1 MAAQR
6 EKGMDMARN
15 KMEKDLA
22 AFSAFYS
29 ESLNRLEKKTNEYN
43 KILRKEKNPIIR
55 PFREDLADLN
65 SGGKMLRGM
74 LVDLG
79 YQIAVHMNGGE
90 DFNAADSDMLALA
103 FEMFQTGVLVHDD
116 IIDNAGTRRGKI
128 TVHRRYEH
136 RLDVREIKMVAA
148 GEKPGNLAKSAAI
161 CVGDLGMYYANRLI
175 ADSYASNAR
184 LADLIRYFDDIVIQT
199 IRGELLDIVLPYE
212 IQDEKYS
219 PEQKKKLL
227 EKSIWDIY
235 YLKTAGYSVIGPL
248 HLGMILGGADEGQM
262 KMLDRVAEDIGIA
275 YQIMD
280 DILGI
285 YADPEKLG
293 KDVGSDITE
302 FKQTI
307 LYMYICAMKP
317 EYEEAL
323 LQIYGKKRI
332 TDAELDEVQR
342 IFRESGALAY
352 AKEMLGACF
361 GRAERRLARIKGM
374 DAEDKA
380 ILRGFIT
387 YCKGRRK

>member
-1 MAAQR
+1 MAQKKIAK
-6 EKGMDMARN
+6 E
-15 KMEKDLA
+15 LA

-29 ESLNRLEKKTNEYN
+29 DSLNRLTKKTNAYN
-43 KILRKEKNPIIR
+43 KVMRKEPNPIIR

-65 SGGKMLRGM
+65 TGGKMLRGM
-74 LVDLG
+74 LVNLG
-79 YQIAVHMNGGE
+79 YQIAVHMNGE
-90 DFNAADSDMLALA
+90 AACNAAESDMLALA
-103 FEMFQTGVLVHDD
+103 FEIFQTGVLVHDD

-136 RLDVREIKMVAA
+136 RLNVRETKMVAA

-161 CVGDLGMYYANRLI
+161 CVGDLGIYYANKQIVDYYAQNEHLAALI
-175 ADSYASNAR
+175 G
-184 LADLIRYFDDIVIQT
+184 YFDDIVLQT
-199 IRGELLDIVLPYE
+199 SRGELLDVVLPYE
-212 IQDEKYS
+212 IQDDKYS
-219 PEQKKKLL
+219 PEEKKKLL

-248 HLGMILGGADEGQM
+248 HLGMILGGADEKQM
-262 KMLDRVAEDIGIA
+262 KALDRVAEDIGIA

-280 DILGI
+280 DILGVF
-285 YADPEKLG
+285 ADPEKLG

-307 LYMYICAMKP
+307 LYMYVCTMKP
-317 EYEEAL
+317 EYEEEL
-323 LQIYGKKRI
+323 LQVYGKKRI
-332 TDAELDEVQR
+332 SDAELDEVQR

-352 AKEMLGACF
+352 AQEMLGDCF
-361 GRAERRLARIKGM
+361 ERAEKRLARIKGM
-374 DAEDKA
+374 SKEDKA

>member
-1 MAAQR
+1 MT
-6 EKGMDMARN
+6 KK
-15 KMEKDLA
+15 KMTNELA

-29 ESLNRLEKKTNEYN
+29 DSLTRLTRKVNIYN
-43 KILRKEKNPIIR
+43 KALRKEPNPLIR

-74 LVDLG
+74 LVNLG
-79 YQIAVHMNGGE
+79 YQIAVHMKGE
-90 DFNAADSDMLALA
+90 PCNAAESDMLALA
-103 FEMFQTGVLVHDD
+103 FEIFQTGVLVHDD

-136 RLDVREIKMVAA
+136 RLNVRNIQMAAA
-148 GEKPGNLAKSAAI
+148 GEKPGNLAKSTAI
-161 CVGDLGMYYANRLI
+161 CVGDLGIYYANRQIVDHYSGNEHLAELI
-175 ADSYASNAR
+175 G
-184 LADLIRYFDDIVIQT
+184 YFDDIVIQT
-199 IRGELLDIVLPYE
+199 IRGELLDVVLPYE
-212 IQDEKYS
+212 IQDEAYS
-219 PEQKKKLL
+219 DEERKALL

-248 HLGMILGGADEGQM
+248 HLGMILGGADAKQM
-262 KMLDRVAEDIGIA
+262 KSLDRVAEDIGIA

-307 LYMYICAMKP
+307 LYMYVRTMNPA
-317 EYEEAL
+317 YEEDL
-323 LQIYGKKRI
+323 LKIYGKKRI

-342 IFRESGALAY
+342 IFRESGALSY
-352 AKEMLGACF
+352 AQEMLGNCF
-361 GRAERRLARIKGM
+361 ERAERRLSRIKGM
-374 DAEDKA
+374 NREDRE

>member
-1 MAAQR
+1 MAQKKIAK
-6 EKGMDMARN
+6 E
-15 KMEKDLA
+15 LA

-29 ESLNRLEKKTNEYN
+29 DSLNRLTKKTNAYN
-43 KILRKEKNPIIR
+43 KVMRKEPNPIIR

-65 SGGKMLRGM
+65 TGGKMLRGM
-74 LVDLG
+74 LVNLG
-79 YQIAVHMNGGE
+79 YQIAVHMNGE
-90 DFNAADSDMLALA
+90 AACNAAESDMLALA
-103 FEMFQTGVLVHDD
+103 FEIFQTGVLVHDD

-136 RLDVREIKMVAA
+136 RLNVRETKMVAA

-161 CVGDLGMYYANRLI
+161 CVGDLGIYYANKQIVDYYAQNEHLAALI
-175 ADSYASNAR
+175 G
-184 LADLIRYFDDIVIQT
+184 YFDDIVLQT
-199 IRGELLDIVLPYE
+199 IRGELLDVVLPYE
-212 IQDEKYS
+212 IQDDKYS
-219 PEQKKKLL
+219 PEEKKKLL

-248 HLGMILGGADEGQM
+248 HLGMILGGADEKQM
-262 KMLDRVAEDIGIA
+262 KALDRVAEDIGIA

-280 DILGI
+280 DILGVF
-285 YADPEKLG
+285 ADPEKLG

-307 LYMYICAMKP
+307 LYMYVCTMKP
-317 EYEEAL
+317 EYEEEL

-332 TDAELDEVQR
+332 SDAELDEVQR
-342 IFRESGALAY
+342 IFRESGALSY
-352 AKEMLGACF
+352 AQEMLGDCF
-361 GRAERRLARIKGM
+361 ERAEKRLARIKGM
-374 DAEDKA
+374 SKEDKA

>member
-1 MAAQR
+1 MAQKKIAK
-6 EKGMDMARN
+6 E
-15 KMEKDLA
+15 LA

-29 ESLNRLEKKTNEYN
+29 DSLNRLTKKTNAYN
-43 KILRKEKNPIIR
+43 KVMRKEPNPIIR

-65 SGGKMLRGM
+65 TGGKMLRGM
-74 LVDLG
+74 LVNLG
-79 YQIAVHMNGGE
+79 YQIAVHMNGE
-90 DFNAADSDMLALA
+90 AACNAAESDMLALA
-103 FEMFQTGVLVHDD
+103 FEIFQTGVLVHDD

-136 RLDVREIKMVAA
+136 RLNVRETKMVAA

-161 CVGDLGMYYANRLI
+161 CVGDLGIYYANKQIVDYYAQNEHLAALI
-175 ADSYASNAR
+175 G
-184 LADLIRYFDDIVIQT
+184 YFDDIVLQT
-199 IRGELLDIVLPYE
+199 IRGELLDVVLPYE
-212 IQDEKYS
+212 IQDDKYR
-219 PEQKKKLL
+219 PEEKKKLL

-248 HLGMILGGADEGQM
+248 HLGMILGGADEKQM
-262 KMLDRVAEDIGIA
+262 KALDRVAEDIGIA

-280 DILGI
+280 DILGVF
-285 YADPEKLG
+285 ADPEKLG

-307 LYMYICAMKP
+307 LYMYVCTMKP
-317 EYEEAL
+317 EYEEEL

-332 TDAELDEVQR
+332 SDAELDEVQR
-342 IFRESGALAY
+342 IFRESGALSY
-352 AKEMLGACF
+352 AQEMLGDCF
-361 GRAERRLARIKGM
+361 ERAEKRLARIKGM
-374 DAEDKA
+374 SKEDKA

>member
-1 MAAQR
+1 MAQKKIAK
-6 EKGMDMARN
+6 E
-15 KMEKDLA
+15 LA

-29 ESLNRLEKKTNEYN
+29 DSLNRLTKKTNAYN
-43 KILRKEKNPIIR
+43 KVMRKEPNPIIR

-65 SGGKMLRGM
+65 TGGKMLRGM
-74 LVDLG
+74 LVNLG
-79 YQIAVHMNGGE
+79 YQIAVHMNGE
-90 DFNAADSDMLALA
+90 AACNAAESDMLALA
-103 FEMFQTGVLVHDD
+103 FEIFQTGVLVHDD

-136 RLDVREIKMVAA
+136 RLNVRETKMVAA

-161 CVGDLGMYYANRLI
+161 CVGDLGIYYANKQIVDNYAQNEHLAALI
-175 ADSYASNAR
+175 G
-184 LADLIRYFDDIVIQT
+184 YFDDIVLQT
-199 IRGELLDIVLPYE
+199 IRGELLDVVLPYE
-212 IQDEKYS
+212 IQDDKYS
-219 PEQKKKLL
+219 PEEKKKLL

-248 HLGMILGGADEGQM
+248 HLGMILGGADEKQM
-262 KMLDRVAEDIGIA
+262 KSLDRVAEDIGIA

-280 DILGI
+280 DILGVF
-285 YADPEKLG
+285 ADPEKLG

-307 LYMYICAMKP
+307 LYMYVCTMKP
-317 EYEEAL
+317 EYEEEL

-332 TDAELDEVQR
+332 SDAELDEVQR

-352 AKEMLGACF
+352 AQEMLGDCF
-361 GRAERRLARIKGM
+361 ERAEKRLARIKGM
-374 DAEDKA
+374 SKEDKA

>member
-1 MAAQR
+1 MAQKKIAK
-6 EKGMDMARN
+6 E
-15 KMEKDLA
+15 LA

-29 ESLNRLEKKTNEYN
+29 DSLNRLTKKTNAYN
-43 KILRKEKNPIIR
+43 KVMRKEPNPIIR

-65 SGGKMLRGM
+65 TGGKMLRGM
-74 LVDLG
+74 LVNLG
-79 YQIAVHMNGGE
+79 YQIAVHMNGE
-90 DFNAADSDMLALA
+90 AACNAAESDMLALA
-103 FEMFQTGVLVHDD
+103 FEIFQTGVLVHDD

-136 RLDVREIKMVAA
+136 RLNVRETKMVAA

-161 CVGDLGMYYANRLI
+161 CVGDLGIYYANKQIVDYYAQNEHLAALI
-175 ADSYASNAR
+175 G
-184 LADLIRYFDDIVIQT
+184 YFDDIVVRT
-199 IRGELLDIVLPYE
+199 IRGELLDVVLPYE
-212 IQDEKYS
+212 IQDDKYS
-219 PEQKKKLL
+219 PEEKKKLL

-248 HLGMILGGADEGQM
+248 HLGMILGGADEKQM
-262 KMLDRVAEDIGIA
+262 KALDRVAEDIGIA

-280 DILGI
+280 DILGVF
-285 YADPEKLG
+285 ADPEKLG

-307 LYMYICAMKP
+307 LYMYVCTMKP
-317 EYEEAL
+317 EYEEEL

-332 TDAELDEVQR
+332 SDAELDEVQR

-352 AKEMLGACF
+352 AQEMLGDCF
-361 GRAERRLARIKGM
+361 ERAEKRLARIKGM
-374 DAEDKA
+374 SKEDKA

>member
-1 MAAQR
+1 MAQKKIAK
-6 EKGMDMARN
+6 E
-15 KMEKDLA
+15 LA

-29 ESLNRLEKKTNEYN
+29 DSLNRLTKKTNAYN
-43 KILRKEKNPIIR
+43 KVMRKEPNPIIR

-65 SGGKMLRGM
+65 TGGKMLRGM
-74 LVDLG
+74 LVNLG
-79 YQIAVHMNGGE
+79 YQIAVHMNGE
-90 DFNAADSDMLALA
+90 AACNAAESDMLALA
-103 FEMFQTGVLVHDD
+103 FEIFQTGVLVHDD

-136 RLDVREIKMVAA
+136 RLNVRETKMVAA

-161 CVGDLGMYYANRLI
+161 CVGDLGIYYANKQIVDNYAQNEHLAALI
-175 ADSYASNAR
+175 G
-184 LADLIRYFDDIVIQT
+184 YFDDIVVRT
-199 IRGELLDIVLPYE
+199 IRGELLDVVLPYE
-212 IQDEKYS
+212 IQDDKYS
-219 PEQKKKLL
+219 PEEKKKLL
-227 EKSIWDIY
+227 EKALWDIY

-248 HLGMILGGADEGQM
+248 HLGMILGGADEKQM
-262 KMLDRVAEDIGIA
+262 KALDRVAEDIGIA

-280 DILGI
+280 DILGVF
-285 YADPEKLG
+285 ADPEKLG

-307 LYMYICAMKP
+307 LYMYVCTMKP
-317 EYEEAL
+317 EYEEEL

-332 TDAELDEVQR
+332 SDAELDEVQR

-352 AKEMLGACF
+352 AQEMLGDCF
-361 GRAERRLARIKGM
+361 ERAEKRLARIKGM
-374 DAEDKA
+374 SKEDKA

>member
-1 MAAQR
+1 MAQKKIAK
-6 EKGMDMARN
+6 E
-15 KMEKDLA
+15 LA

-29 ESLNRLEKKTNEYN
+29 DSLNRLTKKTNAYN
-43 KILRKEKNPIIR
+43 KVMRKEPNPIIR

-65 SGGKMLRGM
+65 TGGKMLRGM
-74 LVDLG
+74 LVNLG
-79 YQIAVHMNGGE
+79 YQIAVHMNGE
-90 DFNAADSDMLALA
+90 AACNAAESDMLALA
-103 FEMFQTGVLVHDD
+103 FEIFQTGVLVHDD

-136 RLDVREIKMVAA
+136 RLNVRETKMVAA

-161 CVGDLGMYYANRLI
+161 CVGDLGIYYANKQIVDNYAQNEHLAALI
-175 ADSYASNAR
+175 G
-184 LADLIRYFDDIVIQT
+184 YFDDIVIQT
-199 IRGELLDIVLPYE
+199 IRGELLDVVLPYE
-212 IQDEKYS
+212 IQDDKYS
-219 PEQKKKLL
+219 PEEKKKLL

-248 HLGMILGGADEGQM
+248 HLGMILGGADEKQM
-262 KMLDRVAEDIGIA
+262 KALDRVAEDIGIA

-280 DILGI
+280 DILGVF
-285 YADPEKLG
+285 ADPEKLG

-307 LYMYICAMKP
+307 LYMYVCTMKP
-317 EYEEAL
+317 EYEEEL

-332 TDAELDEVQR
+332 SDAELDEVQR

-352 AKEMLGACF
+352 AQEMLGDCF
-361 GRAERRLARIKGM
+361 ERAEKRLARIKGM
-374 DAEDKA
+374 SREDKA

-387 YCKGRRK
+387 YCKGRRR

>member
-1 MAAQR
+1 MAQKKIAK
-6 EKGMDMARN
+6 E
-15 KMEKDLA
+15 LA

-29 ESLNRLEKKTNEYN
+29 DSLNRLTKKTNAYN
-43 KILRKEKNPIIR
+43 KVMRKEPNPIIR

-65 SGGKMLRGM
+65 TGGKMLRGM
-74 LVDLG
+74 LVNLG
-79 YQIAVHMNGGE
+79 YQIAVHMNGE
-90 DFNAADSDMLALA
+90 AACNAAESDMLALA
-103 FEMFQTGVLVHDD
+103 FEIFQTGVLVHDD

-136 RLDVREIKMVAA
+136 RLNVRETKMVAA

-161 CVGDLGMYYANRLI
+161 CVGDLGIYYANKQIVDNYAQNEHLAALI
-175 ADSYASNAR
+175 G
-184 LADLIRYFDDIVIQT
+184 YFDDIVIQT
-199 IRGELLDIVLPYE
+199 IRGELLDVVLPYE
-212 IQDEKYS
+212 IQDDKYS
-219 PEQKKKLL
+219 PEEKKKLL

-248 HLGMILGGADEGQM
+248 HLGMILGGADEKQM
-262 KMLDRVAEDIGIA
+262 KSLDRVAEDIGIA

-280 DILGI
+280 DILGVF
-285 YADPEKLG
+285 ADPEKLG

-307 LYMYICAMKP
+307 LYMYVCTMKP
-317 EYEEAL
+317 EYEEEL
-323 LQIYGKKRI
+323 LQVYGKKRI
-332 TDAELDEVQR
+332 SDAELDEVQR

-352 AKEMLGACF
+352 AQEMLGDCF
-361 GRAERRLARIKGM
+361 ERAEKRLARIKGM
-374 DAEDKA
+374 SKEDKA

>member
-1 MAAQR
+1 MAQKKIAK
-6 EKGMDMARN
+6 E
-15 KMEKDLA
+15 LA

-29 ESLNRLEKKTNEYN
+29 DSLNRLTKKTNAYN
-43 KILRKEKNPIIR
+43 KVMRKEPNPIIR

-65 SGGKMLRGM
+65 TGGKMLRGM
-74 LVDLG
+74 LVNLG
-79 YQIAVHMNGGE
+79 YQIAVHMNGE
-90 DFNAADSDMLALA
+90 AACNAAESDMLALA
-103 FEMFQTGVLVHDD
+103 FEIFQTGVLVHDD

-136 RLDVREIKMVAA
+136 RLNVRETKMVAA

-161 CVGDLGMYYANRLI
+161 CVGDLGIYYANKQIVDNYAQNEHLAALI
-175 ADSYASNAR
+175 G
-184 LADLIRYFDDIVIQT
+184 YFDDIVLQT
-199 IRGELLDIVLPYE
+199 IRGELLDVVLPYE
-212 IQDEKYS
+212 IQDDKYS
-219 PEQKKKLL
+219 PEEKKKLL

-248 HLGMILGGADEGQM
+248 HLGMILGGADEKQM
-262 KMLDRVAEDIGIA
+262 KSLDRVAEDIGIA

-280 DILGI
+280 DILGVF
-285 YADPEKLG
+285 ADPEKLG

-307 LYMYICAMKP
+307 LYMYVCTMKP
-317 EYEEAL
+317 EYEEEL
-323 LQIYGKKRI
+323 LQVYGKKRI
-332 TDAELDEVQR
+332 SDAELDEVQR

-352 AKEMLGACF
+352 AQEMLGDCF
-361 GRAERRLARIKGM
+361 ERAEKRLARIKGM
-374 DAEDKA
+374 SKEDKA

>member
-1 MAAQR
+1 MAQKKIAK
-6 EKGMDMARN
+6 E
-15 KMEKDLA
+15 LA

-29 ESLNRLEKKTNEYN
+29 DSLNRLTKKTNAYN
-43 KILRKEKNPIIR
+43 KVMRKEPNPIIR

-65 SGGKMLRGM
+65 TGGKMLRGM
-74 LVDLG
+74 LVNLG
-79 YQIAVHMNGGE
+79 YQIAVHMNGE
-90 DFNAADSDMLALA
+90 AACNAAESDMLALA
-103 FEMFQTGVLVHDD
+103 FEIFQTGVLVHDD

-136 RLDVREIKMVAA
+136 RLNVRETKMVAA

-161 CVGDLGMYYANRLI
+161 CVGDLGIYYANKQIVDYYAQNEHLAALI
-175 ADSYASNAR
+175 G
-184 LADLIRYFDDIVIQT
+184 YFDDIVVQT
-199 IRGELLDIVLPYE
+199 IRGELLDVVLPYE
-212 IQDEKYS
+212 IQDDKYS
-219 PEQKKKLL
+219 PEEKKKLL

-248 HLGMILGGADEGQM
+248 HLGMILGGADEKQM
-262 KMLDRVAEDIGIA
+262 KALDRVAEDIGIA

-280 DILGI
+280 DILGVF
-285 YADPEKLG
+285 ADPEKLG

-307 LYMYICAMKP
+307 LYMYVCTMKP
-317 EYEEAL
+317 EYEEEL

-332 TDAELDEVQR
+332 SDAELDEVQR

-352 AKEMLGACF
+352 AQEMLGDCF
-361 GRAERRLARIKGM
+361 ERAEKRLARIKGM
-374 DAEDKA
+374 SKEDKA

>member
-1 MAAQR
+1 MAQKKIAK
-6 EKGMDMARN
+6 E
-15 KMEKDLA
+15 LA

-29 ESLNRLEKKTNEYN
+29 DSLNRLTKKTNAYN
-43 KILRKEKNPIIR
+43 KVMRKEPNPIIR

-65 SGGKMLRGM
+65 TGGKMLRGM
-74 LVDLG
+74 LVNLG
-79 YQIAVHMNGGE
+79 YQIAVHMNGE
-90 DFNAADSDMLALA
+90 AACNAAESDMLALA
-103 FEMFQTGVLVHDD
+103 FEIFQTGVLVHDD

-136 RLDVREIKMVAA
+136 RLNVRETKMVAA

-161 CVGDLGMYYANRLI
+161 CVGDLGIYYANKQIVDNYAQNEHLAALI
-175 ADSYASNAR
+175 G
-184 LADLIRYFDDIVIQT
+184 YFDDIVVQT
-199 IRGELLDIVLPYE
+199 IRGELLDVVLPYE
-212 IQDEKYS
+212 IQDDKYS
-219 PEQKKKLL
+219 PEEKKKLL

-248 HLGMILGGADEGQM
+248 HLGMILGGADEKQM
-262 KMLDRVAEDIGIA
+262 KALDRVAEDIGIA

-280 DILGI
+280 DILGVF
-285 YADPEKLG
+285 ADPEKLG

-307 LYMYICAMKP
+307 LYMYVCTMKP
-317 EYEEAL
+317 EYEEEL

-332 TDAELDEVQR
+332 SDAELDEVQR

-352 AKEMLGACF
+352 AQEMLGDCF
-361 GRAERRLARIKGM
+361 ERAEKRLARIKGM
-374 DAEDKA
+374 SKEDKA

>member
-1 MAAQR
+1 MAQKKIAK
-6 EKGMDMARN
+6 E
-15 KMEKDLA
+15 LA
-22 AFSAFYS
+22 AFSTFYS
-29 ESLNRLEKKTNEYN
+29 DSLNRLTKKNNAYN
-43 KILRKEKNPIIR
+43 KVMRKEPNPIIR

-65 SGGKMLRGM
+65 TGGKMLRGM
-74 LVDLG
+74 LVNLG
-79 YQIAVHMNGGE
+79 YQIAVHMNGE
-90 DFNAADSDMLALA
+90 AACNAAESDMLALA
-103 FEMFQTGVLVHDD
+103 FEIFQTGVLVHDD

-136 RLDVREIKMVAA
+136 RLNVRETKMVAA

-161 CVGDLGMYYANRLI
+161 CVGDLGIYYANKQI
-175 ADSYASNAR
+175 VDHYAQHER
-184 LADLIRYFDDIVIQT
+184 LAALISYFDDIVIQT
-199 IRGELLDIVLPYE
+199 IRGELLDVVLPYE
-212 IQDEKYS
+212 IQDDRYS
-219 PEQKKKLL
+219 PEEKKKLL

-248 HLGMILGGADEGQM
+248 HLGMILGGADEKQM
-262 KMLDRVAEDIGIA
+262 KALDRVAEDIGIA

-280 DILGI
+280 DILGVF
-285 YADPEKLG
+285 ADPEKLG

-307 LYMYICAMKP
+307 LYMYVCTMKP
-317 EYEEAL
+317 EYEEEL

-332 TDAELDEVQR
+332 SDAELDEVQR

-352 AKEMLGACF
+352 AQEMLGDCF
-361 GRAERRLARIKGM
+361 ERAEKRLARIKGM
-374 DAEDKA
+374 SKEDKA

>member
-1 MAAQR
+1 MAQKKIAK
-6 EKGMDMARN
+6 E
-15 KMEKDLA
+15 LA

-29 ESLNRLEKKTNEYN
+29 DSLNRLTKKTNAYN
-43 KILRKEKNPIIR
+43 KVMRKEPNPIIR

-65 SGGKMLRGM
+65 TGGKMLRGM
-74 LVDLG
+74 LVNLG
-79 YQIAVHMNGGE
+79 YQIAVHMNGE
-90 DFNAADSDMLALA
+90 AACNAAESDMLALA
-103 FEMFQTGVLVHDD
+103 FEIFQTGVLVHDD

-136 RLDVREIKMVAA
+136 RLNVRETKMVAA

-161 CVGDLGMYYANRLI
+161 CVGDLGIYYANKQIVDYYAQNEHLAALI
-175 ADSYASNAR
+175 G
-184 LADLIRYFDDIVIQT
+184 YFDDIVIQT
-199 IRGELLDIVLPYE
+199 IRGELLDVVLPYE
-212 IQDEKYS
+212 IQDDKYS
-219 PEQKKKLL
+219 PEEKKKLL

-248 HLGMILGGADEGQM
+248 HLGMILGGADEKQM
-262 KMLDRVAEDIGIA
+262 KALDRVAEDIGIA

-280 DILGI
+280 DILGVF
-285 YADPEKLG
+285 ADPEKLG

-307 LYMYICAMKP
+307 LYMYVCTMKP
-317 EYEEAL
+317 EYEEEL

-332 TDAELDEVQR
+332 SDAELDEVQR

-352 AKEMLGACF
+352 AQEMLGDCF
-361 GRAERRLARIKGM
+361 ERAEKRLARIKGM
-374 DAEDKA
+374 SKEDKA

>member
-1 MAAQR
+1 MAQKKIAK
-6 EKGMDMARN
+6 E
-15 KMEKDLA
+15 LA

-29 ESLNRLEKKTNEYN
+29 DSLNRLTKKTNAYN
-43 KILRKEKNPIIR
+43 KVMRKEPNPIIR

-65 SGGKMLRGM
+65 TGGKMLRGM
-74 LVDLG
+74 LVNLG
-79 YQIAVHMNGGE
+79 YQIAVHMNGE
-90 DFNAADSDMLALA
+90 AACNAAESDMLALA
-103 FEMFQTGVLVHDD
+103 FEIFQTGVLVHDD

-136 RLDVREIKMVAA
+136 RLNVRETKMAAA

-161 CVGDLGMYYANRLI
+161 CVGDLGIYYANKQIVDHYAQNEHLAALI
-175 ADSYASNAR
+175 G
-184 LADLIRYFDDIVIQT
+184 YFDDIVLQT
-199 IRGELLDIVLPYE
+199 IRGELLDVVLPYE

-219 PEQKKKLL
+219 PEEKKKLL

-248 HLGMILGGADEGQM
+248 HLGMILGGADEKQM
-262 KMLDRVAEDIGIA
+262 KALDRVAEDIGIA

-280 DILGI
+280 DILGVF
-285 YADPEKLG
+285 ADPEKLG

-307 LYMYICAMKP
+307 LYMYVCTMKP
-317 EYEEAL
+317 EYEEEL

-332 TDAELDEVQR
+332 SDAELDEVQR

-352 AKEMLGACF
+352 AQEMLGDCF
-361 GRAERRLARIKGM
+361 ERAEKRLARIKGM
-374 DAEDKA
+374 SKEDKA

>member
-1 MAAQR
+1 MAQKKIAK
-6 EKGMDMARN
+6 E
-15 KMEKDLA
+15 LA

-29 ESLNRLEKKTNEYN
+29 DSLNRLTKKTNAYN
-43 KILRKEKNPIIR
+43 KVMRKEPNPIIR

-65 SGGKMLRGM
+65 TGGKMLRGM
-74 LVDLG
+74 LVNLG
-79 YQIAVHMNGGE
+79 YQIAVHMNGE
-90 DFNAADSDMLALA
+90 AACNAAESDMLALA
-103 FEMFQTGVLVHDD
+103 FEIFQTGVLVHDD

-136 RLDVREIKMVAA
+136 RLNVRETKMVAA

-161 CVGDLGMYYANRLI
+161 CVGDLGIYYANKQIVDYYAQNEHLAALI
-175 ADSYASNAR
+175 G
-184 LADLIRYFDDIVIQT
+184 YFDDIVVQT
-199 IRGELLDIVLPYE
+199 IRGELLDVVLPYE
-212 IQDEKYS
+212 IQDDKYS
-219 PEQKKKLL
+219 PEEKKKLL

-248 HLGMILGGADEGQM
+248 HLGMILGGADEKQM
-262 KMLDRVAEDIGIA
+262 KALDRVAEDIGIA

-280 DILGI
+280 DILGVF
-285 YADPEKLG
+285 ADPEKLG

-307 LYMYICAMKP
+307 LYMYVCTMKP
-317 EYEEAL
+317 EYEEEL

-332 TDAELDEVQR
+332 SDAELDEVQR

-352 AKEMLGACF
+352 AQEMLGDCF
-361 GRAERRLARIKGM
+361 ERAEKRLARIRGM
-374 DAEDKA
+374 SKEDKA